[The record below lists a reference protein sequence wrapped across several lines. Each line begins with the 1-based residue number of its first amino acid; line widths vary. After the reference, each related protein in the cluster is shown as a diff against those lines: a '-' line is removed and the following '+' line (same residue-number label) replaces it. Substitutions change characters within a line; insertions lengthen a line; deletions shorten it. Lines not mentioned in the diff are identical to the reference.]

1 MLKLKQLVAMAMVS
15 GSLGLS
21 AVGLDVG
28 IAHAVPT
35 SATPAPPTGPTKPP
49 GPDLPPGIVD
59 VPDVPLPLAP
69 QQIPGT

>member
-1 MLKLKQLVAMAMVS
+1 MKFKQLVAMAVVS
-15 GSLGLS
+15 GGLGLS
-21 AVGLDVG
+21 AVGPG
-28 IAHAVPT
+28 IGMAQAAPT
-35 SATPAPPTGPTKPP
+35 SPTPAPPTGPSKPP